1 MVYTYI
7 NGGIN
12 MTHSNITAEDAAL
25 IFQEIR
31 RNAQLL
37 RAIIQDAGVYVSV
50 AEIAELVVLLD
61 IDSQLVMDYLT
72 SSKPSNYENQPST
85 GSSPQLS

>member
-1 MVYTYI
+1 MSVSVSQT
-7 NGGIN
+7 
-12 MTHSNITAEDAAL
+12 NITAEDAAL

-50 AEIAELVVLLD
+50 AEIAELAVLLD

-72 SSKPSNYENQPST
+72 SSS
-85 GSSPQLS
+85 SSPQLS

>member
-1 MVYTYI
+1 MSVSVSQT
-7 NGGIN
+7 
-12 MTHSNITAEDAAL
+12 NITAEDAAM

-37 RAIIQDAGVYVSV
+37 RAIVQDAGVYVSV
-50 AEIAELVVLLD
+50 AEIAELAVLLD

-85 GSSPQLS
+85 GSSPPLS

>member
-1 MVYTYI
+1 MNVSVSQSI
-7 NGGIN
+7 
-12 MTHSNITAEDAAL
+12 ITAEDAAL
-25 IFQEIR
+25 IFQKLR

-37 RAIIQDAGVYVSV
+37 RAIIQNAGFYILV
-50 AEIAELVVLLD
+50 ENIEELVTLLD

>member
-1 MVYTYI
+1 MSFSVSQT
-7 NGGIN
+7 
-12 MTHSNITAEDAAL
+12 NITAEDAAM

-50 AEIAELVVLLD
+50 AEIAELAVLLD

-85 GSSPQLS
+85 GSRPQLS

>member
-1 MVYTYI
+1 MSVSVSQ
-7 NGGIN
+7 
-12 MTHSNITAEDAAL
+12 SNITAEDAAL

-50 AEIAELVVLLD
+50 AEVAELAVLLD

-72 SSKPSNYENQPST
+72 SSKPTDYENQPSS

>member
-1 MVYTYI
+1 MNVSVSQT
-7 NGGIN
+7 
-12 MTHSNITAEDAAL
+12 NITAEDAAL

-50 AEIAELVVLLD
+50 AEIAELAVLLD
-61 IDSQLVMDYLT
+61 IDSQLVMDYLIY
-72 SSKPSNYENQPST
+72 SKPSNYENQPSS

>member
-1 MVYTYI
+1 MSVSVSQ
-7 NGGIN
+7 
-12 MTHSNITAEDAAL
+12 SNLTAEDAAL
-25 IFQEIR
+25 IFQEIQ

-37 RAIIQDAGVYVSV
+37 RAVILDAGLYVSV
-50 AEIAELVVLLD
+50 AEIAEIVFMLD

-72 SSKPSNYENQPST
+72 TSKPATYENQPSS

>member
-1 MVYTYI
+1 MSVSVSQT
-7 NGGIN
+7 
-12 MTHSNITAEDAAL
+12 NITAEDAAL

-37 RAIIQDAGVYVSV
+37 RTIIQDAGPYVSV
-50 AEIAELVVLLD
+50 AEIAELTVLLD

-72 SSKPSNYENQPST
+72 SSKPTNYENQPST

>member
-1 MVYTYI
+1 MSVSVSQT
-7 NGGIN
+7 
-12 MTHSNITAEDAAL
+12 NITAEDAAL

-50 AEIAELVVLLD
+50 AEIAELAVLLD
-61 IDSQLVMDYLT
+61 IDSQLVMDYLI
-72 SSKPSNYENQPST
+72 SSKPATSENQPSS

>member
-1 MVYTYI
+1 MSSHVSQT
-7 NGGIN
+7 
-12 MTHSNITAEDAAL
+12 NITAEDAAL

-37 RAIIQDAGVYVSV
+37 RAIIQDAGAYISV
-50 AEIAELVVLLD
+50 TEIAELVVLLD

-72 SSKPSNYENQPST
+72 SSKPSDYENQPST

>member
-1 MVYTYI
+1 MSVSVSQT
-7 NGGIN
+7 
-12 MTHSNITAEDAAL
+12 NITAEDAAL

-50 AEIAELVVLLD
+50 AEIAELAVLLD
-61 IDSQLVMDYLT
+61 IDSQLVIDYLT
-72 SSKPSNYENQPST
+72 SSKPSNYENQPSS

>member
-1 MVYTYI
+1 MNVSVSE
-7 NGGIN
+7 
-12 MTHSNITAEDAAL
+12 SNITAEDAAL

-37 RAIIQDAGVYVSV
+37 RAIIQDSGVYVSV
-50 AEIAELVVLLD
+50 AEIAELAVLLD

-72 SSKPSNYENQPST
+72 SSKPTNYENQPSS
-85 GSSPQLS
+85 GSNPQLS

>member
-1 MVYTYI
+1 MSVSVSQT
-7 NGGIN
+7 
-12 MTHSNITAEDAAL
+12 NITAEDAAM

-50 AEIAELVVLLD
+50 AEIAELAVLLD

-72 SSKPSNYENQPST
+72 S
-85 GSSPQLS
+85 